1 MKNKKY
7 VTVDKQGLGLYAIA
21 KVMTESGDKMNHST
35 VRNIINRSFVKVAKN
50 MTKNYDL
57 KYSDEQIFNI
67 AKSPEFQESI
77 DKLLERKSFASDEG
91 TS

>member
-35 VRNIINRSFVKVAKN
+35 VRNIINRSFVKVAKH
-50 MTKNYDL
+50 MTKKFDL
-57 KYSDEQIFNI
+57 NYSDEKIFNI
-67 AKSPEFQESI
+67 AKSPDFQESI
-77 DKLLERKSFASDEG
+77 VELLERKNNER
-91 TS
+91 

>member
-21 KVMTESGDKMNHST
+21 KIMTESGDKMNHST

-50 MTKNYDL
+50 ITKSYELNYTDT
-57 KYSDEQIFNI
+57 QIFNI
-67 AKSPEFQESI
+67 AKSPDFQESVVE
-77 DKLLERKSFASDEG
+77 LLERRSNNER
-91 TS
+91 